1 MQVGLYMQLGVLGC
15 WGELG
20 LANLAAGICFF
31 TIAGC
36 LSVLEHD
43 RLPSPSP

>member
-1 MQVGLYMQLGVLGC
+1 MQLAVLAC

-20 LANLAAGICFF
+20 LANLAAGIWFF
-31 TIAGC
+31 TIAGF

-43 RLPSPSP
+43 RKP